1 MIRRITNF
9 GSYETERGVKV
20 PRWRRV
26 SWAALRIALLAL
38 AVSLAG
44 LFLFPSGPAHAGRPC
59 ETHEP
64 TTHKLDLKT
73 PLEGLAIVLKLETQ

>member
-9 GSYETERGVKV
+9 GSYETERGAKV

-44 LFLFPSGPAHAGRPC
+44 LFVFPSGPAHAGPPC
-59 ETHEP
+59 KTHEP
-64 TTHKLDLKT
+64 TTHKPDLKT
-73 PLEGLAIVLKLETQ
+73 SLEGLAIVLKLETQ